1 MCVCAVCES
10 DIKKTRLENK
20 FLLCELDT
28 SVYTIFCDC
37 VTVVMKRG
45 VRWGSRGSARGTPT
59 TTKYLMANR
68 IPNFYYAMR
77 TRDDDD
83 GDSAIKLKSS
93 TLSSKGVFR
102 ALLVVEGFQYN
113 IWKSYTTRC

>member
-1 MCVCAVCES
+1 
-10 DIKKTRLENK
+10 
-20 FLLCELDT
+20 
-28 SVYTIFCDC
+28 
-37 VTVVMKRG
+37 
-45 VRWGSRGSARGTPT
+45 
-59 TTKYLMANR
+59 MANR

-83 GDSAIKLKSS
+83 SAIKLKSS
-93 TLSSKGVFR
+93 TQSSKGVFR